1 MLKKMGVNFGI
12 LKHSKH
18 SSVLHR
24 TSLYCNGNVLFL
36 VFRDYS
42 SVTAHTQR
50 AVGGGKGGCAASRG
64 SSQAVFWSLGIYIYI
79 NFFIYFY

>member
-24 TSLYCNGNVLFL
+24 SSLYCNGNVLFL

-50 AVGGGKGGCAASRG
+50 AVGGGVGGGAAYPESSR
-64 SSQAVFWSLGIYIYI
+64 AVFFGP
-79 NFFIYFY
+79 